1 MALPDVVYVRCGAW
15 LSSVFKGFNQ
25 MYTLGRLYTPPCEG
39 VRGGLVPPAGVWGGA
54 IPPGWGLGASGPPA
68 GVSGVVTL
76 KLKIDIK
83 LPCKMF

>member
-39 VRGGLVPPAGVWGGA
+39 VRGGLVPPAGVWGG
-54 IPPGWGLGASGPPA
+54 PSPPA
-68 GVSGVVTL
+68 GVWGPVV
-76 KLKIDIK
+76 
-83 LPCKMF
+83 PRRGFRG